1 MLFIENMY
9 YYNHY
14 YNDNKECLADYCGK
28 KKSKGLDNSPP
39 SFLCFSPLSVSPE
52 SNDHQTLL
60 TGDPGG
66 DRCRGCPSFAH
77 FRGKC
82 G

>member
-9 YYNHY
+9 TIIIIIMIIKNVW
-14 YNDNKECLADYCGK
+14 LTTVV
-28 KKSKGLDNSPP
+28 KKSKGLDISPP
-39 SFLCFSPLSVSPE
+39 SYLRSSPLSVSPE

-66 DRCRGCPSFAH
+66 GRCRCYPSFAH
-77 FRGKC
+77 FGRGKC